1 MRRPTTNSGQ
11 TSGRSAEQVY
21 YATHE
26 PATLGGLTATL
37 THAIADV
44 AGVDV
49 TVAELAVGDRVD
61 PAALD
66 WLFPTSGRQ
75 PARGQLSLGFDLWGY
90 AVRVRS
96 DRVIEIRPPSTNGA
110 SRSRAGHGG
119 PQSPSRT

>member
-1 MRRPTTNSGQ
+1 MNSVQ
-11 TSGRSAEQVY
+11 ASGRSAEQVY

-26 PATLGGLTATL
+26 PATPGGVTL

-66 WLFPTSGRQ
+66 RLFPTSGRQ